1 LPHVVDATPFSG
13 GALNTPVAPP
23 CSEAD
28 APVAAEVSRRQTIS
42 GRVVAAREVEDE
54 LDRITLLEMG
64 EPGGPVPFA
73 IAMSDA
79 AVARVPVPV
88 EEAYIGRIVC
98 VSGVV
103 QDLQGIPVIFVTD
116 PSDLTVIDV
125 Q

>member
-1 LPHVVDATPFSG
+1 
-13 GALNTPVAPP
+13 VAPP

-73 IAMSDA
+73 IAMSEA
-79 AVARVPVPV
+79 AVARLPVPV
-88 EEAYIGRIVC
+88 EEAYVGRTVC
-98 VSGVV
+98 VTGVV

-116 PSDLTVIDV
+116 PSELTVIDV
-125 Q
+125 P